1 MEVFEG
7 QELLLPVVEIVAS
20 LPALES
26 SALHLLIRVG
36 VMWGVVGV
44 SALGWDGVDV

>member
-36 VMWGVVGV
+36 VM
-44 SALGWDGVDV
+44 